1 MQLAS
6 LCRNAIYPT
15 TYYIGLLPYLF
26 IDMGTKAEGNTSPT
40 WNLVDPSEAQG
51 QSQEKLFSGSEQV
64 RLKDCNSPRPYT
76 PNLFSSVKT
85 EQQFTHPDLCD
96 IHVSLSKA

>member
-1 MQLAS
+1 MLLLLFLKWEFTVLLEQAPVQLAS

-51 QSQEKLFSGSEQV
+51 QSQEKLFSGSEQIV
-64 RLKDCNSPRPYT
+64 VQKLDNTGCGGET
-76 PNLFSSVKT
+76 
-85 EQQFTHPDLCD
+85 
-96 IHVSLSKA
+96 